1 MTSCGLC
8 LSRRRLV
15 AVVVDDDGRAAPA
28 LVAANTED
36 ALWGLLE
43 HLDGVHGLDCEL
55 VLPEDLLRLE
65 SLSRFARERGQSL
78 WVAPQPLVAAIR
90 DAAGLATGPPARL
103 AAMIARLVL
112 VPGFRGHLR
121 RPPQHQDRRQL
132 PLL

>member
-1 MTSCGLC
+1 MTTCGLC

-15 AVVVDDDGRAAPA
+15 AVVVDDEGRAAPA
-28 LVAANTED
+28 LVAVNTDD

-43 HLDGVHGLDCEL
+43 HLDAVHGLDCEL
-55 VLPEDLLRLE
+55 VLPEDLLKLE

-78 WVAPQPLVAAIR
+78 WVAPQRLVDAIR
-90 DAAGLATGPPARL
+90 DAAGFGTGPPARI
-103 AAMIARLVL
+103 AAMVARLLL

-121 RPPQHQDRRQL
+121 RPQQHADRRQL